1 MIKQEKQLMFYIR
14 DSTHSIKCWH
24 RIALYQSKRKQ
35 KKTKQEVINVYLIKV
50 ERRRVYHDV
59 ERKSPVIFF
68 SRGAKTLVYRKVCKT
83 PPCFSTRLPR
93 DGIWWQKKNQQNK
106 LEPDHHLLPRYYFP
120 IFGFLLWRW
129 DLFSTFYSKA
139 LLNLSIQIRKKD
151 K

>member
-35 KKTKQEVINVYLIKV
+35 NKTKQEVINVYLIKV

-68 SRGAKTLVYRKVCKT
+68 SHGAKTLVYRKVCKT

-93 DGIWWQKKNQQNK
+93 DGIWWQKKTSKTNWN
-106 LEPDHHLLPRYYFP
+106 LTITFSRDIIFLSLAFCCEDGICFRPSIPRRYSIY
-120 IFGFLLWRW
+120 
-129 DLFSTFYSKA
+129 LFK
-139 LLNLSIQIRKKD
+139 
-151 K
+151 